1 MTSCIST
8 TLVLVLL
15 GTIVLFVLTA
25 RNLSAYVRENIN
37 VSVLISDELT
47 EGEIDSMRLG
57 LLNTEFVKSV
67 EYISKERALEETTT
81 ELGTDP
87 ADFLGFNPFTASFEL
102 KVKADYANTDSLSK
116 IVGRL
121 DADEDVMGVDYDKET
136 MDSVN
141 KNIRKISVI

>member
-1 MTSCIST
+1 MAQKHHHKHSRLFNTQFMTSCIST

-67 EYISKERALEETTT
+67 EQFTTLLT
-81 ELGTDP
+81 ILQK
-87 ADFLGFNPFTASFEL
+87 L
-102 KVKADYANTDSLSK
+102 KVF
-116 IVGRL
+116 
-121 DADEDVMGVDYDKET
+121 
-136 MDSVN
+136 
-141 KNIRKISVI
+141 VI